1 MNCWYYSVCMG
12 TVKRPYRSQVRTE
25 QAEAT
30 RRRIVDA
37 ARRLFARQGYQG
49 ATMQQLA
56 EEAGVATQTLYVAFG
71 SKLNLAAAVIGDALS
86 AAGIPELVRQS
97 ARIGDP
103 EEALRYVAHVNRL
116 VDERLVDLQD
126 LLNVASLR
134 ETAQLSDQ
142 LRERDLAGVLA
153 IVSNSPRRR
162 EVSEEDLRDT
172 LLALTSP
179 SLYQMLVKERGWS
192 ADRYE
197 RWLGDLLVKA
207 LLE

>member
-1 MNCWYYSVCMG
+1 
-12 TVKRPYRSQVRTE
+12 
-25 QAEAT
+25 
-30 RRRIVDA
+30 
-37 ARRLFARQGYQG
+37 
-49 ATMQQLA
+49 MQQLA